1 MRISALE
8 VTGFRSISCA
18 RLTFDEVTV
27 LIGGNNAGKST
38 LLHALRLFFEAA
50 PKIAE
55 DDFHR
60 RESDSIEIIVTF
72 DRLTTNE
79 MAEFGSA
86 VDKGK
91 LTISRTLSHDKDS
104 NLTYSVRA
112 KSYPPFN
119 EIRSISNKTAMRSDF
134 NALADQTEGLDR
146 AQSADQVLENMNAWE
161 ADHPEQLEFSYVRG
175 FFGAPNVANGK
186 LKKKTGV
193 HFIPAAANIPE
204 ETSDSKRSP
213 IISLLSEIAKQTYE
227 NQDEVRQFIEKTQS
241 EFDSLVSP
249 ENFPHLGKISDSLT
263 STIQK
268 YYSDSKLLADWR
280 IEEGIQFSFPKPVIQ
295 VEDSGFLS
303 GLEHVGHGLQRAAL
317 FSVIEFLAQSTVE
330 VAEDEF
336 DEPQS
341 DIILLIEEPEIYQHP
356 HKQKLISDAFRKIC
370 ENFSK
375 MTGIR
380 FQVVFATHSEKFLDI
395 ERFHTARI
403 IRKESVGDQV
413 QHRISSLT
421 IAECSK
427 YFASLLD
434 VKPMPDHAF
443 LAKLHIFSREICEGF
458 FAEKVVLVEGVT
470 DKAIIEGVYRSLGRD
485 NIAEGIIVVSV
496 DGKTKMDKPLY
507 IFNKLGIPTYAVF
520 DSDAT
525 VGKKKQKPKSNLILQ
540 KVAGMKDPAEF
551 PHGCF
556 PNFTAFEQH
565 LEGYLKEVSGSAWE
579 EQFDK
584 VSIDLGL
591 DISDICKTPQAVS
604 RVVEVLRG
612 NGAKFDMFDQ
622 IVERIDGLEPL
633 L

>member
-8 VTGFRSISCA
+8 VTGFRSIASA
-18 RLTFDEVTV
+18 KLTFDEVTV

-50 PKIAE
+50 PKVAE

-60 RESDSIEIIVTF
+60 RESDSIEITVTF
-72 DRLTTNE
+72 DRLTPNE
-79 MAEFGSA
+79 MEEFSSA
-86 VDKGK
+86 VSDGK

-119 EIRSISNKTAMRSDF
+119 GIRAITNKTTMRSEF
-134 NALADQTEGLDR
+134 NALADQTDGLDR
-146 AQSADQVLENMNAWE
+146 AQSADQVLANMDVWE
-161 ADHPEQLEFSYVRG
+161 ADHPDQLEFSYVRG

-193 HFIPAAANIPE
+193 HFIPAVANIPE

-227 NQDEVRQFIEKTQS
+227 NQEEVKNFIVKTQAD
-241 EFDSLVSP
+241 FDGLVSP
-249 ENFPHLGKISDSLT
+249 ENFPHLGRISDSLT

-268 YYSDSKLLADWR
+268 YYSDSRLLADWR

-370 ENFSK
+370 ESFSRT
-375 MTGIR
+375 TGIR

-395 ERFHTARI
+395 EFFHTARI
-403 IRKESVGDQV
+403 LRKESADEYVR
-413 QHRISSLT
+413 HRISALT
-421 IAECSK
+421 IDECSK
-427 YFASLLD
+427 YFASLLNVD
-434 VKPMPDHAF
+434 PMPDHAF

-470 DKAIIEGVYRSLGRD
+470 DKAIIEGVYRTLGRD
-485 NIAEGIIVVSV
+485 NIAEGIVIVSA
-496 DGKTKMDKPLY
+496 DGKTKMDKPFY

-525 VGKKKQKPKSNLILQ
+525 AGRKKQKPRANLMLQ
-540 KVAGMKDPAEF
+540 KIAGVEEPVDF
-551 PHGCF
+551 PGGCF
-556 PNFTAFEQH
+556 ANFAAFEQH
-565 LEGYLKEVSGSAWE
+565 LEGYLKEVSGSSWKE
-579 EQFDK
+579 EFEK
-584 VSIDLGL
+584 VSADLGL
-591 DISDICKTPQAVS
+591 DVGDICKTPQAVS
-604 RVVEVLRG
+604 RVVAELRAQ
-612 NGAKFDMFDQ
+612 GANFSMFDE
-622 IVERIDGLEPL
+622 IVERVDRLG
-633 L
+633 